1 MMMSNALCQT
11 AVSVVADHQTVAVLT
26 TEAGLEVTQ
35 NDAFGISET
44 GTTDRYRSTAFNA
57 GIY

>member
-26 TEAGLEVTQ
+26 TEAGLEVTW
-35 NDAFGISET
+35 NDAFGISQT
-44 GTTDRYRSTAFNA
+44 GTTDRYRSKAFNA
-57 GIY
+57 RIH